1 MRKAIGL
8 MQAIMMILIVSG
20 MMLIVLKYASISSKH
35 TQNSYIRE
43 QTELYLTSIVEQTL
57 LKISFHD
64 RNASGCLKSYK
75 PDKNITKRGITY
87 SADVNI
93 TKYYMQKDSNDYDK
107 TKCNGVVFEIGDGK
121 DSSHGMILLEVEV
134 KATRDSDNRII
145 SRIIRRTL
153 QQP

>member
-1 MRKAIGL
+1 
-8 MQAIMMILIVSG
+8 MILIISG

-43 QTELYLTSIVEQTL
+43 QTELYLTSIIEQTL

-64 RNASGCLKSYK
+64 RDTKGCLKSYQ

-93 TKYYMQKDSNDYDK
+93 TKYYLQKGSKDS
-107 TKCNGVVFEIGDGK
+107 TTCNIDTEIEESTDI
-121 DSSHGMILLEVEV
+121 SHGMVLLEVEV
-134 KATRDSDNRII
+134 KATRDSDKKII